1 MRVSVSTD
9 VDGIRKVRIFPDKA
23 VKEAASVSAVLSASD
38 GSQEVYFLDRSP
50 LAEGAYLEDRN
61 ARLSKFVRR
70 SGDSFVFFLPEEK
83 KGSFHLEFY
92 IKEPAK
98 SVVIHSK
105 DFIV

>member
-1 MRVSVSTD
+1 MKVSVSTD
-9 VDGIRKVRIFPDKA
+9 ADGIRRVSIAPDKI
-23 VKEAASVSAVLSASD
+23 VKEAASVSAVLSAPD

-50 LAEGAYLEDRN
+50 LVESAYLEDRN

-70 SGDSFVFFLPEEK
+70 SGNLFVFFLPEEK
-83 KGSFHLEFY
+83 KGSFNLEFY

-105 DFIV
+105 DIIL